1 MSPIEAAILRRKL
14 EHIVTCLDN
23 LRPIARMTPEDYA
36 DQDHFIERKASERM
50 LQEARSRVCSS
61 NLRCIDGLPGSRR
74 FHEDPL
80 PYGGFLMVGR
90 LGVIPGELALELAP
104 SAGLRNRL
112 VHEYEAIDD
121 AKVFA
126 AIGTI
131 LRLYPRYVNAVEEYI
146 EKQGL

>member
-50 LQEARSRVCSS
+50 LQEAIEAALDI
-61 NLRCIDGLPGSRR
+61 NAHLIAELGGEFPA
-74 FHEDPL
+74 EY
-80 PYGGFLMVGR
+80 YGGFLMVGR